1 MNFLCRPETSF
12 FPLTT
17 RLLDTITDT
26 ISTSILPSTM
36 IYTNSLFK
44 VGYLPNRLIELKQL
58 AHMEG
63 TSSLAVLISCSAC
76 FYIKKEGF
84 EVEGR

>member
-1 MNFLCRPETSF
+1 
-12 FPLTT
+12 
-17 RLLDTITDT
+17 
-26 ISTSILPSTM
+26 M

-63 TSSLAVLISCSAC
+63 TSSLAVLISCSAY

-84 EVEGR
+84 EAEGR